1 MTATPTAHCPSPT
14 AGRYDAIVIGA
25 GSNGL
30 VAAAAL
36 GKAGRRVLVVESAEE
51 LGGQRRVSDF
61 APGFRAPLSADT
73 GWLPPTVA
81 RGLGLSTIAATP
93 ANVVASVVGDGT
105 AGGLTLSSDATHAA
119 NAIRGL
125 SSRDAKRWPSF
136 VELLGKLSGF
146 LEALYQLPPPDVD
159 TALSL
164 GELAPLVGLGRKFRA
179 LGRADMLELL
189 RVLPMSL
196 QDLLDDWFESP
207 LLKAAVAAGGVRG
220 IRQGPRSGGT
230 SFVLLHHLVG
240 AQNGARGW
248 WRERPD
254 AFVGAAAAVAR
265 ANRVDFKTGATVAR
279 ILVRDDAVIGVALAN
294 GDEHTAP
301 VVVSTADPVRTL
313 LGMVDPVWLDPEF
326 MHAVGK
332 IKLRGSTALVRFAL
346 DRLPDVRDL
355 DDSNAA
361 LTGPVSLTP
370 SLDALER
377 AYDAAKYGHVSAE
390 PHIEITVPTL
400 RWPSLATP
408 GKHVLIARAQY
419 APYRLRD
426 GASWDDTRSCELGEV
441 VTRAIGRIM
450 PGFTDSITHR
460 EILTPRDLETN
471 YGVTEGALTHG
482 EMTLDQILFM
492 RPVAGFG
499 RYSMPVDGLYL
510 AGSGA
515 HPGPGVLG
523 GAGWL
528 AAKQILRKR

>member
-1 MTATPTAHCPSPT
+1 MSTSS
-14 AGRYDAIVIGA
+14 RYDAIVIGA

-36 GKAGRRVLVVESAEE
+36 GKSGKRVLVIESAEE
-51 LGGQRRVSDF
+51 IGGQRRISGF
-61 APGFRAPLSADT
+61 APGFRAPLFADT

-81 RGLGLSTIAATP
+81 RGLGLSSISTTAAK
-93 ANVVASVVGDGT
+93 VVASVVGDGN
-105 AGGLTLSSDATHAA
+105 GLTLPADATRAA
-119 NAIRGL
+119 NAIRGH
-125 SSRDAKRWPSF
+125 SSRDAARWGAF
-136 VELLGKLSGF
+136 VELLGKLAGF
-146 LEALYQLPPPDVD
+146 LEAMYQLPPPDID
-159 TALSL
+159 AALSL

-207 LLKAAVAAGGVRG
+207 LVKAAVAAGGVRD

-230 SFVLLHHLVG
+230 SFVLLHNVVG
-240 AQNGARGW
+240 GRGGARGW

-265 ANRVDFKTGATVAR
+265 ANRVELRTGASVAR
-279 ILVRDDAVIGVALAN
+279 ILVRDDAVTGVALAN
-294 GDEHTAP
+294 GDELTAP
-301 VVVSTADPVRTL
+301 IVVSTADPVRTM

-326 MHAVGK
+326 LHALSK
-332 IKLRGSTALVRFAL
+332 IKLRGCTAIVRFAL

-355 DDSNAA
+355 DDSEAA
-361 LTGPVSLTP
+361 LTGAVSLTP
-370 SLDALER
+370 SLDSLER
-377 AYDAAKYGHVSAE
+377 AYDAAKYGNVSESPHV
-390 PHIEITVPTL
+390 EITMPTL
-400 RWPSLATP
+400 RWPSLAPP
-408 GKHVLIARAQY
+408 GKHVLVARAQY

-426 GASWDDTRSCELGEV
+426 GAPWDDTRSCELGEM
-441 VTRAIGRIM
+441 VTRAIGRVL
-450 PGFTDSITHR
+450 PAFTDAIAHR
-460 EILTPRDLETN
+460 EILTPWDLESR

-492 RPVAGFG
+492 RPVPGWG
-499 RYSMPVDGLYL
+499 RYAMPIDGLYL
-510 AGSGA
+510 AGAGT

-528 AAKQILRKR
+528 AAKRILRKR